1 MNALMA
7 LGPHVFEV
15 LPLNYQELER
25 TTEAIWASVPR
36 LGARPARQFVGYG
49 DDILRISGVLFPEA
63 LGGRSAFEAIRA
75 TQAAADPVAL
85 VGFGTA
91 SVGRVWGRVI
101 ILSVH
106 DRQES
111 IGGNG
116 AGEILNYEID
126 VAPYGDGPGASL
138 FGLF

>member
-25 TTEAIWASVPR
+25 TTEAVWASIPR
-36 LGARPARQFVGYG
+36 LGTRPARQFVGYG
-49 DDILRISGVLFPEA
+49 DDVLVISGVLFPEA
-63 LGGRSAFEAIRA
+63 LGGRGAFEAIRA
-75 TQAAADPVAL
+75 TQAAAEPVML
-85 VGFGTA
+85 VGFGTE

-111 IGGNG
+111 IARNG
-116 AGEILNYEID
+116 AGEVLSYEIE
-126 VAPYGDGPGASL
+126 VAPYGDGPGAGL

>member
-15 LPLNYQELER
+15 LPLNYQELDR
-25 TTEAIWASVPR
+25 TTETVWASVPR

-49 DDILRISGVLFPEA
+49 DDTLTISGVLFPEA
-63 LGGRSAFEAIRA
+63 LGGRGAFEAIRA
-75 TQAAADPVAL
+75 TQAAATPIML

-91 SVGRVWGRVI
+91 SAGRVWGRVI

-111 IGGNG
+111 IGRDG
-116 AGEILNYEID
+116 AGEILTYEIE